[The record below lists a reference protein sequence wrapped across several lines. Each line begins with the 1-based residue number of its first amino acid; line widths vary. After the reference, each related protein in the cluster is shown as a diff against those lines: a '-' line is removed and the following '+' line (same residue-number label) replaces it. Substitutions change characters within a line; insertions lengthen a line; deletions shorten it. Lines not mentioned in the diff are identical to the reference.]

1 MSIDH
6 EAVNLSI
13 LRLHLM
19 EQMGL
24 VQVVCRHDGS
34 WQPVLFEGE
43 ALWVRED
50 AGTQRFY
57 IWRDRQWTQVTP
69 ASAPRLVRQ
78 TIPIAAL

>member
-1 MSIDH
+1 MDH

-50 AGTQRFY
+50 AQA
-57 IWRDRQWTQVTP
+57 DD
-69 ASAPRLVRQ
+69 ALV
-78 TIPIAAL
+78 